1 MNILKMLKNSLYNR
15 TFWIL
20 IALYAVCTSAA
31 YSGELQ
37 SFFYNVSAD
46 STGNVLLVDKA
57 RQTLLVLTSN
67 DPGTI
72 QVLDTFRITTG
83 KVDGEKAK
91 EGDQKTPEGIYD
103 IINSI
108 PESQLTDK
116 YGPIAFVLNYPNLI
130 DKIKNHNGSNIW
142 IHGRDEEIVDRQ
154 TEGCISLG
162 NGNLMELSNFIQL
175 QNTPVIIFDS
185 LYHNG
190 DSPYHQKFP
199 VTDSLFQN
207 WLSSWEKGNMER
219 YAQYYS
225 PHFRSQS
232 RSNLSNHISTKKQ
245 IEHLYNWKKV
255 TAGQIWILQSDHET
269 HISFQQEYLCPKFF
283 SRGNKKLILL
293 WSDSTWKIVSE
304 TFSSSEPRIFAKS
317 AIQKFLKSWVDSW
330 EMANIEQFISYY
342 DSSFS
347 ASEYNTLEDWRRY
360 KKSVFS
366 RTKQIDVQ
374 ISNIQI
380 TSPAEYRWSVSFRQN
395 YWSENYRDRGIKTLL
410 ITGHLK
416 DPATF
421 KILSETW
428 AASE

>member
-1 MNILKMLKNSLYNR
+1 MKMLKNSLYNR
-15 TFWIL
+15 MFRIL
-20 IALYAVCTSAA
+20 IVLYTVCTQAA

-37 SFFYNVSAD
+37 SYFFNVSAD

-67 DPGTI
+67 ATGTI

-83 KVDGEKAK
+83 KVDGDKAK

-108 PESQLTDK
+108 PGSQLTDK

-130 DKIKNHNGSNIW
+130 DKIQNHNGSNIW

-154 TEGCISLG
+154 TEGCISLE
-162 NGNLMELSNFIQL
+162 NGNLLELSHFIQL
-175 QNTPVIIFDS
+175 QNTPVIIIDS

-190 DSPYHQKFP
+190 NSPYPQKFSM
-199 VTDSLFQN
+199 TDSLFQI
-207 WLSSWEKGNMER
+207 WLSSWDRGNMER
-219 YAQYYS
+219 YAQQYS
-225 PHFRSQS
+225 PHFKSQS
-232 RSNLSNHISTKKQ
+232 KRNLSQHISTKKQ
-245 IEHLYNWKKV
+245 IEQLYNWKKV
-255 TAGQIWILQSDHET
+255 TASQIWILQSDHET
-269 HISFQQEYLCPKFF
+269 HISFQQEYLCPRFF
-283 SRGNKKLILL
+283 SRGDKKLILL
-293 WSDSTWKIVSE
+293 WSDSTWKIISE
-304 TFSSSEPRIFAKS
+304 TFSASEPRIFTES

-330 EMANIEQFISYY
+330 ERANIEQFVSYY

-347 ASEYNTLEDWRRY
+347 ASGYNTLKDWRQY
-360 KKSVFS
+360 KNGVFS
-366 RTKQIDVQ
+366 RVKQIDVQ
-374 ISNIQI
+374 ISNIKI

-395 YWSENYRDRGIKTLL
+395 YRSENYRDHGTKTLL
-410 ITGHLK
+410 VTGHLK

-428 AASE
+428 VASE

>member
-1 MNILKMLKNSLYNR
+1 MLKKSLYNR
-15 TFWIL
+15 TFWVLIL
-20 IALYAVCTSAA
+20 SYLVCAPAA
-31 YSGELQ
+31 YSGEIR
-37 SFFYNVSAD
+37 SYFFNVSAD

-83 KVDGEKAK
+83 KVDGNKEK

-103 IINSI
+103 IVSSI
-108 PESQLTDK
+108 PGSQLTDK
-116 YGPIAFVLNYPNLI
+116 YGPVAFVLNYPNLI
-130 DKIKNHNGSNIW
+130 DKIHNHNGSNIW

-154 TEGCISLG
+154 TEGCISLE
-162 NGNLMELSNFIQL
+162 NGNLLKLSNFIQL
-175 QNTPVIIFDS
+175 QKNPVIIIDS

-190 DSPYHQKFP
+190 DSPYHQKFSM
-199 VTDSLFQN
+199 TDSLFQN
-207 WLSSWEKGNMER
+207 WLSSWESGNIEQ

-232 RSNLSNHISTKKQ
+232 NRNLFQHISTKKQ
-245 IEHLYNWKKV
+245 IEYLYSWKKV

-304 TFSSSEPRIFAKS
+304 TFSASEPRVFAES

-330 EMANIEQFISYY
+330 EAANIEQFISYY

-347 ASEYNTLEDWRRY
+347 ASGYNTLEDWHRY
-360 KKSVFS
+360 KKGVFS
-366 RTKQIDVQ
+366 RAKKIGVQ
-374 ISNIQI
+374 VSNIKI
-380 TSPAEYRWSVSFRQN
+380 TSRAEYRWSVLFRQN
-395 YWSENYRDRGIKTLL
+395 YSSENYRDSGTKTLL
-410 ITGHLK
+410 ISSHLK

-421 KILSETW
+421 KILSENW
-428 AASE
+428 VASE